1 MIRFMELETIEPPT
15 RPGPW
20 CPHTVHPACQIHQWN
35 DLTFLHWR
43 YDPEQVQRL
52 LPPGLRVETFDGSAW
67 VAVVPFRMQV
77 TLPHAP
83 TLPWVSHFPE
93 TNLRTYVTGPDGT
106 AGVWFLSLDASRLGA
121 VAVARSTYHLPYFW
135 AHMRIGRVGPVI
147 FYTSQRRWPGPVGAR
162 CEVAVEIGGPYLPGE
177 ATDLEHWLTARWRLF
192 SATSDG
198 LRHALADHPPWPL
211 CHARVLHLDQDLVM
225 AAGLPEPEGPPLV
238 QWSPGVEVRV
248 GFPRSEEAPA
258 PGS

>member
-1 MIRFMELETIEPPT
+1 MEPETIQSPT

-43 YDPEQVQRL
+43 YDPDQVQRL
-52 LPPGLRVETFDGSAW
+52 LPHGLRVETFDGSAW
-67 VAVVPFRMQV
+67 VALVPFRMQV

-93 TNLRTYVTGPDGT
+93 TNVRTYVTGPDGT
-106 AGVWFLSLDASRLGA
+106 VGVWFLSLDASRLGA

-135 AHMRIGRVGPVI
+135 SHMGIGRAGPVI
-147 FYTSQRRWPGPVGAR
+147 SYTSQRRWPGPVGAR
-162 CEVAVEIGGPYLPGE
+162 CEVAVEIGAAYLPGE

-211 CHARVLHLDQDLVM
+211 RHARVLHLDQDLVT

-238 QWSPGVEVRV
+238 HWSPGVEVRV
-248 GFPRSEEAPA
+248 GFPRREGVANAAS
-258 PGS
+258 